1 MYRLRPSRACALKN
15 AHAYA
20 AQRHEK
26 TPALGQTEMKRLF
39 VCERYID
46 HPADESQVPLFE
58 ARRVRAFDYLTGI
71 VEMNATSEAVE
82 IAHLVYDL
90 SGCDHEW
97 MDMHVTRIRDQ
108 MAVRE
113 SVAGESG
120 FDSDGD
126 PS

>member
-1 MYRLRPSRACALKN
+1 MRDILIIRLMNHKCLYSR
-15 AHAYA
+15 
-20 AQRHEK
+20 
-26 TPALGQTEMKRLF
+26 LG
-39 VCERYID
+39 
-46 HPADESQVPLFE
+46 AS
-58 ARRVRAFDYLTGI
+58 RVRAFDYLTGI

-113 SVAGESG
+113 SGLVCGGCFSQRSEHVAHTTTCMQLAG
-120 FDSDGD
+120 
-126 PS
+126 